1 MTEKVETDICPPRAK
16 ELLDHIIGK
25 LNTDCTRL
33 IGRNFS
39 ISAPKY
45 EITTPEEFI
54 TQNDCDFYMFKSEL
68 KDSYEGHIFTI
79 FQLKSTIEIGGTLLG
94 SDEKQINEKITKKN
108 LDVELA
114 DGANEFGNQ
123 FSGIIDSVLRKRLT
137 KPVQLKLSSCAS
149 LERDNAKKVFAGLDK
164 DEYLHLSSFLIIE
177 GYETGKFNMLIP
189 IYLVEAFYEEQIH
202 KTNTNVLVLDDSLT
216 DIKIIKKYLANT
228 GFRLLSANNLKE
240 AYTILHTEKIH
251 LILIDLVM
259 PKEDGITVYRQI
271 RKTPYTRGIPTI
283 MISAKPT
290 KVAVMDSLKAG
301 IKDFLVKPF
310 NKEKL
315 LKRIDKYKVKEK
327 PESMFC

>member
-1 MTEKVETDICPPRAK
+1 MTQKTETNICPPRAK
-16 ELLDHIIGK
+16 ELIDHILSK
-25 LNTDCTRL
+25 LNIDCTRL

-54 TQNDCDFYMFKSEL
+54 ANNDCNFYLFRSEL
-68 KDSYEGHIFTI
+68 KGSYEGHIFSI

-94 SDEKQINEKITKKN
+94 SDEKQIKEKITEKI
-108 LDVELA
+108 LDVDFT
-114 DGANEFGNQ
+114 DGAQEFGNQ
-123 FSGIIDSVLRKRLT
+123 FSGIIDAAFRKKLT
-137 KPVQLKLSSCAS
+137 KPAQLKLTSCTS
-149 LERDNAKKVFAGLDK
+149 LNRDNTNEVFDNLNN
-164 DEYLHLSSFLIIE
+164 DEYLHLSSFLVIE
-177 GYETGKFNMLIP
+177 GYETGKFSMLIP

-202 KTNTNVLVLDDSLT
+202 KKNTNVLVLDDSLT

-228 GFRLLSANNLKE
+228 GFRLLSANNSKE

-251 LILIDLVM
+251 LILLDLVM
-259 PKEDGITVYRQI
+259 PKEDGITVYRKI
-271 RKTPYTRGIPTI
+271 KKTPYTRGIPTI

-315 LKRIDKYKVKEK
+315 LKKIGKYKIKEK
-327 PESMFC
+327 PETLFC